1 MSRRART
8 ARRLALVPAP
18 APRPPTPIDTDALIA
33 RIENGEL
40 DSELTALHD
49 AIAQRL
55 HTLDTIQ
62 TANALLSFQIGDRVQ
77 LNCNARPNYLHGA
90 PATVTGLNRQHV
102 NVKLDQPIGRF
113 HTGQLR
119 CPPLILNKL
128 AAKRPE

>member
-18 APRPPTPIDTDALIA
+18 APRPPAPVDTEALIA
-33 RIENGEL
+33 RIANGEL
-40 DSELTALHD
+40 DSELATLHD

-55 HTLDTIQ
+55 HTLTAIK
-62 TANALLSFQIGDRVQ
+62 TANALLSFQIGDRVR
-77 LNCNARPNYLHGA
+77 LNCAARPNYLHGL
-90 PATVTGLNRQHV
+90 PGTVTGLTGQHV

-119 CPPLILNKL
+119 CPPLILDKL
-128 AAKRPE
+128 GIE

>member
-18 APRPPTPIDTDALIA
+18 APPPIDHTEALIA

-40 DSELTALHD
+40 DSELVTLHD

-55 HTLDTIQ
+55 HTLNAIQ
-62 TANALLSFQIGDRVQ
+62 TANALLGFKVGDRVR
-77 LNCNARPNYLHGA
+77 LNCAARPHYLHGA
-90 PATVTGLNRQHV
+90 PGTVTGLTGQHV

-113 HTGQLR
+113 HAGQLR
-119 CPPLILNKL
+119 CPPPILDKL
-128 AAKRPE
+128 GIE